1 MFALYR
7 LALEQR
13 YRKARSAPKGAV
25 QPMAKSS
32 YNALGISNYAKISI
46 DWRTSKTK
54 VVFVK
59 NIQDV
64 YKVSAIALSIIALF
78 VVGVVLYQL
87 QSVLLP
93 FFLAVFLSYIFKPV
107 VLYLERKKV
116 PMVLSL
122 FAVLAVVALL
132 VFGLSLLVYSSG
144 NSFAN
149 ALPRYEERFTTMLTQ
164 ATTMAERMTK
174 EWNID
179 ISEYAWTDV
188 IQLSSITTVVTQ
200 SVGSFFTY
208 LGNFVLVML
217 FMFFILAGSGQMAE
231 KIKNA
236 FSVEQAGQLASII
249 ENIDKQVRQYLFAKT
264 LISLATGALTWLVLV
279 LFGVDF
285 PLLWGFLT
293 FLLNFIPN
301 IGSVIATVF
310 PVLLAFLQFDS
321 PTRPLIVLVLLIAAQ
336 NIIGNVLEPKLL
348 ARSLNL
354 SPLLVLVSLMF
365 WGWLWGLWGM
375 VLAVP
380 VTSMIK
386 IICENVDALQPI
398 AALMSGTVPQK
409 QAATTTP

>member
-1 MFALYR
+1 
-7 LALEQR
+7 
-13 YRKARSAPKGAV
+13 
-25 QPMAKSS
+25 MA
-32 YNALGISNYAKISI
+32 
-46 DWRTSKTK
+46 
-54 VVFVK
+54 FVK
-59 NIQDV
+59 SIQDFG
-64 YKVSAIALSIIALF
+64 KVSAIAQSILALF

-93 FFLAVFLSYIFKPV
+93 FFVAIFLSYIFKPV

-122 FAVLAVVALL
+122 LIVLAVVALT

-144 NSFAN
+144 SAFAH
-149 ALPRYEERFTTMLTQ
+149 ALPRYEERFTAVLAQ
-164 ATTMAERMTK
+164 GTTLVEKTAK
-174 EWNID
+174 KWNVD
-179 ISEYAWTDV
+179 MNEYAWTDV
-188 IQLSSITTVVTQ
+188 VQLSSITSVMTQ

-217 FMFFILAGSGQMAE
+217 FMFFILAGSGQLTE

-236 FSVEQAGQLASII
+236 FSAEQAEQLASII
-249 ENIDKQVRQYLFAKT
+249 GNIDGQVRQYLFAKT
-264 LISLATGALTWLVLV
+264 LISLATGGLTWLVLL

-301 IGSVIATVF
+301 IGSVIATAF
-310 PVLLAFLQFDS
+310 PVSLAFLQFDS
-321 PTRPLIVLVLLIAAQ
+321 PTRPLLVLVLLIGAQ
-336 NIIGNVLEPKLL
+336 NVIGNVLEPKLL

-365 WGWLWGLWGM
+365 WGWLWGIWGM

-386 IICENVDALQPI
+386 IICENVDALRPL
-398 AALMSGTVPQK
+398 AALMSGTIQPK
-409 QAATTTP
+409 PIATAE